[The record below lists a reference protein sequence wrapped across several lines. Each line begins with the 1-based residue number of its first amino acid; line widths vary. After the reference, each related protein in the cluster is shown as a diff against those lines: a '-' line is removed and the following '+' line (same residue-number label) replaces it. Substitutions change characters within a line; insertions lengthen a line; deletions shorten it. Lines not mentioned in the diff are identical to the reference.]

1 MIESDIPDK
10 PEDIASQQAVYTL
23 RKTGLEIR
31 ILEKTLEKL
40 ELDNQ
45 KTALDIVKLDLDISK
60 LDVEVKD
67 YRKESI
73 RKWLTVIGAVLAAIF
88 TGLTATL
95 KAREVY
101 YEHQTTVQE
110 PLPERSAEG
119 SKHHPSNAE
128 KPKK

>member
-1 MIESDIPDK
+1 MIESDLPDK

-73 RKWLTVIGAVLAAIF
+73 RK
-88 TGLTATL
+88 
-95 KAREVY
+95 
-101 YEHQTTVQE
+101 
-110 PLPERSAEG
+110 
-119 SKHHPSNAE
+119 
-128 KPKK
+128 